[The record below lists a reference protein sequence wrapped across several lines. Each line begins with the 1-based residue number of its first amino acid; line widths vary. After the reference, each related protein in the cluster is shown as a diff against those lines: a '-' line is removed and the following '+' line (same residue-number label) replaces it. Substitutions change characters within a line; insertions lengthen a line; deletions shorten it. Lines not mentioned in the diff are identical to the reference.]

1 MADGSPFLIPN
12 NWQPRHYQQK
22 LWDYLGDGGKRA
34 VAVWHRRAGKDDVC
48 LHWAAC
54 AAMERVG
61 NYWHMLPE
69 AKQARKAIWDAINP
83 HTGKR
88 RIDEAFPKEI
98 RESSSEVEM
107 RIKFVNGSSW
117 QLVGSDNYNSLVGAP
132 PVGLTFSEFAL
143 ADPRAWDY
151 LRPILAENGGWAL
164 FIFTPRGK
172 NHGWEIAQVAKQN
185 PAWFVQQLTVDD
197 TRAIAPEIIE
207 EERRSGMT
215 EDEIQQEYFVSFDAA
230 IKGAYYGVL
239 MRQAEEQGRIKN
251 LPHEPRL
258 PVHTAWDLGIGD
270 STAIW
275 FVQQHMGE
283 VRVIDF
289 YENFGVGLDH
299 YASILQ
305 KKRDEGQWS
314 YGEHI
319 LPHDA
324 AVADLS
330 TGKSRI
336 QTLNALGI
344 NGRVLNREGNIDDGI
359 AAVRA
364 LLPRCWFDQ
373 TRCAH
378 GIEALKQYRCEYD
391 EERKIFSN
399 RPLHDWTSHA
409 ADAMRYLARGL
420 PDQSFLPERPKR
432 YRSGGSGGSS
442 WMSA

>member
-1 MADGSPFLIPN
+1 MSRIRIPN
-12 NWQPRHYQQK
+12 GWRPRDYQMG
-22 LWDYLGDGGKRA
+22 LWGYLEGGGKRA

-54 AAMERVG
+54 AAMQRVG

-88 RIDEAFPKEI
+88 RVDEAFPREI
-98 RESSSEVEM
+98 RESYSDVEM

-132 PVGLTFSEFAL
+132 PVGLTFSEYAL

-172 NHGWEIAQVAKQN
+172 NHGHEIFQVAEQN
-185 PAWFVQQLTVDD
+185 PSWFVEQLTVDQ
-197 TRAIAPEIIE
+197 TKAIPAEIIA
-207 EERRSGMT
+207 EERKSGMT

-239 MRQAEEQGRIKN
+239 MRDAEEEGRIKT
-251 LPHEPRL
+251 LPWEPRL

-275 FVQQHMGE
+275 FAQQHMGE
-283 VRVIDF
+283 VRVIDY
-289 YENFGVGLDH
+289 YESFGVGLAH
-299 YASILQ
+299 YAKML
-305 KKRDEGQWS
+305 KERPYV

-330 TGKSRI
+330 TGKARI
-336 QTLNALGI
+336 QTLAELGI
-344 NGRVLNREGNIDDGI
+344 NGHVLNREGQIDDGI
-359 AAVRA
+359 AAVRL
-364 LLPRCWFDQ
+364 LLPTCWFDAEK
-373 TRCAH
+373 CAH
-378 GIEALKQYRCEYD
+378 GIEALKQYACDYD
-391 EERKIFSN
+391 EERRVYSA
-399 RPLHDWTSHA
+399 RPRHDWTSHA
-409 ADAMRYLARGL
+409 ADAFRYLARGL
-420 PDQSFLPERPKR
+420 PDQSFAPPKR
-432 YRSGGSGGSS
+432 DRYARKQASGAGWG
-442 WMSA
+442 AY